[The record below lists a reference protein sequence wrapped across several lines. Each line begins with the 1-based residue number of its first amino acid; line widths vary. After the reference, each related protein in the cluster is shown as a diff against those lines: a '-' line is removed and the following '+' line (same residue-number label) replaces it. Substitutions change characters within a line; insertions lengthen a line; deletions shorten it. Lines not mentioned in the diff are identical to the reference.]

1 MSRNILIVGVGGQGT
16 LLASKIIG
24 SVATKAG
31 FDVKISET
39 HGMAQ
44 RGGSVVTTVCI
55 GDNVY
60 SPMIDNGEADILL
73 SFEQLEALRYAKYVK
88 TDGII
93 ITNTQ
98 KISPIAVLIGAN
110 EYPIDNL
117 EKINNKFRVIELDAL
132 DIAQNCGSV
141 KCINVVL
148 LGVLAR
154 NMEFSKEVWIDA
166 INTVVPPKFIDL
178 NMKAFEAGYTYK
190 QEEK

>member
-1 MSRNILIVGVGGQGT
+1 MSKNILIVGVGGQGT

-31 FDVKISET
+31 LDVKISET

-55 GDNVY
+55 GNNVY
-60 SPMIDNGEADILL
+60 SPMIDSGEADILL
-73 SFEQLEALRYAKYVK
+73 SFEQLEALRYAKNVK
-88 TDGII
+88 ADGKI

-98 KISPIAVLIGAN
+98 QISPISVLIGAN
-110 EYPIDNL
+110 DYPEDNL
-117 EKINNKFRVIELDAL
+117 DKIKEKFKVIELDAL
-132 DIAQNCGSV
+132 EIAKACGSV

-148 LGVLAR
+148 LGVLAC
-154 NMEFSKEVWIDA
+154 NMDFSKEVWIEA
-166 INTVVPPKFIDL
+166 INTVVPPKFIEL

-190 QEEK
+190 